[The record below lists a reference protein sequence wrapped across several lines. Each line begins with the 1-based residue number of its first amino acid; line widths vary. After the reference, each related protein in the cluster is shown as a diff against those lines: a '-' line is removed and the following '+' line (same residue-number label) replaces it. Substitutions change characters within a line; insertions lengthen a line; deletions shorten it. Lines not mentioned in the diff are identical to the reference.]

1 MTLLGKAVGYANHI
15 ETLGGGAGIGSTVA
29 GIRKPSLRGG
39 ICHIKDRPLTSAN
52 LIPSLE
58 PKMRELL
65 ERHRERTAKV
75 DWAYHEFLPLK
86 ELRANPDFLPKL
98 SPTVYLAVETAL
110 FTEVNLPWFTSGLT
124 QIFKGS
130 LAPMQEFIHDWTS
143 EEDQHGL
150 QLETYLL
157 LGDNGDH
164 RERSRLR
171 KQIVRVGWE
180 PHIEDHFQAIAYT
193 AMQELATQVFYLRVA
208 HFCQDEDPLLARAL
222 RRLARDEVLH
232 MAFYRDAVKAHL
244 EVEPDYV
251 EPLVK
256 IMLEFAMPGAGM
268 KDYAT
273 RSAILAR
280 QGVYGPDHYFNL
292 VVDKL
297 WKEWD
302 VPALMPKAE
311 TARAAQRKIISQHE
325 KLGRIA
331 ARYAVRA
338 APGTREKD
346 AARIALQQQED
357 MLSVAED

>member
-1 MTLLGKAVGYANHI
+1 MILLGKAVGYANHI
-15 ETLGGGAGIGSTVA
+15 ETRGGGAGIGYTVA
-29 GIRKPSLRGG
+29 GIRQPLLRGG

-150 QLETYLL
+150 LLETYLL

-208 HFCQDEDPLLARAL
+208 HFCQDEDPLLDH
-222 RRLARDEVLH
+222 RLPIER
-232 MAFYRDAVKAHL
+232 
-244 EVEPDYV
+244 
-251 EPLVK
+251 
-256 IMLEFAMPGAGM
+256 
-268 KDYAT
+268 
-273 RSAILAR
+273 
-280 QGVYGPDHYFNL
+280 
-292 VVDKL
+292 
-297 WKEWD
+297 
-302 VPALMPKAE
+302 KAE
-311 TARAAQRKIISQHE
+311 A
-325 KLGRIA
+325 
-331 ARYAVRA
+331 
-338 APGTREKD
+338 
-346 AARIALQQQED
+346 
-357 MLSVAED
+357 

>member
-1 MTLLGKAVGYANHI
+1 
-15 ETLGGGAGIGSTVA
+15 
-29 GIRKPSLRGG
+29 
-39 ICHIKDRPLTSAN
+39 
-52 LIPSLE
+52 
-58 PKMRELL
+58 
-65 ERHRERTAKV
+65 
-75 DWAYHEFLPLK
+75 
-86 ELRANPDFLPKL
+86 
-98 SPTVYLAVETAL
+98 
-110 FTEVNLPWFTSGLT
+110 
-124 QIFKGS
+124 
-130 LAPMQEFIHDWTS
+130 
-143 EEDQHGL
+143 
-150 QLETYLL
+150 
-157 LGDNGDH
+157 
-164 RERSRLR
+164 
-171 KQIVRVGWE
+171 
-180 PHIEDHFQAIAYT
+180 
-193 AMQELATQVFYLRVA
+193 
-208 HFCQDEDPLLARAL
+208 
-222 RRLARDEVLH
+222 